1 MDRRNETI
9 TITHEQLM
17 DAMLELAV
25 GDNSKL
31 KELTDKSP
39 MLTLLFPIIGCELW
53 DVLEARAKN
62 SWFNEN
68 EKEDM

>member
-9 TITHEQLM
+9 TITEKQLM
-17 DAMLELAV
+17 DAMLDLAV

-31 KELTDKSP
+31 KELTDKIP
-39 MLTLLFPIIGCELW
+39 MFTLLFPIIGCELW
-53 DVLEARAKN
+53 KLLEARANN
-62 SWFNEN
+62 SWWNTN

>member
-1 MDRRNETI
+1 MDRNATI
-9 TITHEQLM
+9 TITEKQLM
-17 DAMLELAV
+17 DAMLDLAV
-25 GDNSKL
+25 GENSRL

-53 DVLEARAKN
+53 ELLEARAKN
-62 SWFNEN
+62 SWWNEN